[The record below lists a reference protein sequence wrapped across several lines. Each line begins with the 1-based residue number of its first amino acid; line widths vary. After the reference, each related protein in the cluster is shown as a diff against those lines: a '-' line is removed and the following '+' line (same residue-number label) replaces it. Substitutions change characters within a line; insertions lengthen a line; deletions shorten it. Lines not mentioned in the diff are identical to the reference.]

1 MLKLHISNNGSSASI
16 PWICLAHRR
25 EEPDITLSSSLR
37 TPEVWIG
44 RWFESLWPG
53 GFQHKSWRLH
63 HDEVILAV
71 AQEERDS
78 PGSEGSSDVHLHPLV
93 LHYVY
98 PLALGLKQP
107 IIGCFTHSISQHIHC
122 RSGHKSLGL
131 SGTVWCSTP
140 QSADLGVRA
149 PLCYTLLLCG
159 PQWWIRS
166 ASGIWWFWCHVIV
179 MSLLCYACYGH
190 SQHHTTCPSSHIFP
204 YLPASRCQIIALQGH
219 DATNRTRLIAFGPR
233 RWWRDLSYTL
243 ENGFVKDATFRKQ
256 YT

>member
-1 MLKLHISNNGSSASI
+1 MVAPLQVYLEYAWHIVERNRTLHCHHHSEHQRYGSADGS
-16 PWICLAHRR
+16 
-25 EEPDITLSSSLR
+25 
-37 TPEVWIG
+37 
-44 RWFESLWPG
+44 PG

-107 IIGCFTHSISQHIHC
+107 IIGCFTHSISQHLHC

-149 PLCYTLLLCG
+149 PLCYTLLLC
-159 PQWWIRS
+159 PQW
-166 ASGIWWFWCHVIV
+166 
-179 MSLLCYACYGH
+179 
-190 SQHHTTCPSSHIFP
+190 
-204 YLPASRCQIIALQGH
+204 
-219 DATNRTRLIAFGPR
+219 
-233 RWWRDLSYTL
+233 
-243 ENGFVKDATFRKQ
+243 
-256 YT
+256 